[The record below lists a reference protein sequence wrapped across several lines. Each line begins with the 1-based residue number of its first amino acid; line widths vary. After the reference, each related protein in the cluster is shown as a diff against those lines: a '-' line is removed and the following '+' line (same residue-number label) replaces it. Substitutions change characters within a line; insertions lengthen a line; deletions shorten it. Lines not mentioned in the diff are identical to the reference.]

1 MDTEPTGLVPAKP
14 PYVWPAT
21 VALVTFVAER
31 VVESAPNAMEFAVD
45 ALALLPIAM
54 L

>member
-1 MDTEPTGLVPAKP
+1 MPAKP
-14 PYVWPAT
+14 PNVWPAI
-21 VALVTFVAER
+21 VALVTLVAER
-31 VVESAPNAMEFAVD
+31 VVELAPNAMEFAVD